1 MLCVATVSAA
11 VVHAAVRALPAP
23 VSATA
28 AQPASDVPPSVKLTV
43 PVGDAPVTVAVK
55 VTLAPD
61 VDGFSELT
69 CVVVVADLL
78 TTWES
83 VALVDARLPASP
95 A

>member
-1 MLCVATVSAA
+1 MLRVPATSAV
-11 VVHAAVRALPAP
+11 VVHAAVRALPEP

-28 AQPASDVPPSVKLTV
+28 EQPASDAPPSVKLTV

-55 VTLAPD
+55 VTLAPT

-69 CVVVVADLL
+69 CVVVEAFLL

-83 VALVDARLPASP
+83 VVLVDARLPASP

>member
-1 MLCVATVSAA
+1 MLRVPATSAA
-11 VVHAAVRALPAP
+11 VVQAAVRALPAP

-28 AQPASDVPPSVKLTV
+28 AQPAIDVPPSVKLTV

-55 VTLAPD
+55 VTLAPGA
-61 VDGFSELT
+61 DGFSELT
-69 CVVVVADLL
+69 CVVVVAFLL